1 MTGAALDKA
10 WSALA
15 TVKDPCL
22 VAAGFD
28 LSIVDLGLVRGVTA
42 TGARVTLTMTF
53 TEPGCPFTH
62 HVVVAV
68 ESALRQ
74 AGFADVAL
82 TPVWDPLWTESE
94 LSPKA
99 QRQFAAARACLR
111 GRTGQVAAEQRA

>member
-1 MTGAALDKA
+1 MSGGAVDKA
-10 WSALA
+10 WAALA

-28 LSIVDLGLVRGVTA
+28 LSIVDLGLVRDVTTSDAGVA
-42 TGARVTLTMTF
+42 LSMTF

-68 ESALRQ
+68 ENALQQ

-94 LSPKA
+94 LSPEA
-99 QRQFAAARACLR
+99 QRQFATARDCMRARGGQTAAARL
-111 GRTGQVAAEQRA
+111 G